1 MNRIVFY
8 LSVVILFGAAVN
20 AEILGID
27 EFDYS
32 DGAISGQTGGQHWDW
47 DNIASL
53 HTETVSNWN
62 AAFGTPLVQNKALFI
77 DASGAIREYNGP
89 TEGSAEGT
97 DERLGAFRGSGTVYY
112 GVTLTQ
118 LTDNGWCGFSSYD
131 FGTERIFFGQPGG
144 SQYFGVEISGAAT
157 ALTTIPVV
165 VGQTY
170 RLVSALDFDGDQLR
184 LWVDPDVHDWDNGAS
199 DNSADVT
206 LAYTGSNWS
215 TSVRLAGGGQSLWD
229 DLVVSNSFADITGP
243 AVVDVFPADES
254 LNAAVDTELTW
265 QLNNTLLEAAYDVY
279 FGEEESAVLDGDS
292 SVFVA
297 SQSVQ
302 SYSPGLLKH
311 ATSYYWRVDVIVDGQ
326 TYPGRVRQFTTA
338 LPSFAC
344 LALHTDLN
352 ADCATDLQDMLI
364 FAEQWMGTCEEP
376 FCADI
381 DQAGGIDFNDFARL
395 AEDWEKNG
403 QTIVVNEFLASNDQ
417 GLKDEDGDASDWI
430 EIKNL
435 SDAAVN
441 LNGWSVTDD
450 PDEPGK
456 WKLPDVSIDAHDFL
470 LVFASDKDRCDPAGP
485 LHTNFQL
492 GKGGDYLALVRPDGS
507 ISHELTPR
515 YPQQFQ
521 DISYGLTVL
530 EDSGRYQYG
539 YFSSPTPGQD
549 NGQGY
554 IGVVEEEVQFSVEG
568 GVFTDAFLLTL
579 TVDNPSAEIYFTTN
593 NSEPTDRSTRYT
605 GPVSIS
611 TTTVV
616 RARAIEPGK
625 IAGSV
630 ASAYYVF
637 LASNV
642 RNFNSN
648 LPLLV
653 IDNFGGGALGDDN
666 AATSHV
672 FKPSVV
678 GVFTV
683 QPDGRSRLI
692 NAPQILNRA
701 GAKVRGISSST
712 YPKKGYAVEF
722 WDEHN
727 DDQSLAVLDLPAD
740 SDWVLYAPYYFDRA
754 MIRNSLIYEL
764 SNQVGRYAP
773 RTRFVEVFLN
783 TNGGALE
790 QGDYIGV
797 YVLTE
802 KIKRGKDRVAVEKLD
817 ASDNAEPDVA
827 GGYIFKNDWLESG
840 ELGWYTTRGMPASQG
855 GGGYLYSALSPVYPD
870 QKDITEAQFAY
881 IKTAFQGFED
891 ALYGSSGRHYSEYID
906 VDSWADHNLL
916 NMFAMN
922 VDALRLSAYFH
933 KSRAGKIQ
941 AGPLWDFDRSMDS
954 YDGRDDNP
962 TTWHGTGDGT
972 DYFNYEWWNKLFAD
986 PDFRLRYADRWFA
999 MRRGAL
1005 RTENINAIIDA
1016 MADQLGEAQVRNYA
1030 RWPEVAPASSW
1041 ADEIQ
1046 HLKDWL
1052 AQRAEWIDARMAVEF
1067 APAPP
1072 VFSYDGSGELSILSP
1087 ASPVQVETELVAP
1100 TSPVR
1105 VHVPTSNALGL
1116 TWTEKEFIP
1125 GSGWTDGST
1134 STGVGYERNS
1144 GYELLIGTDVE
1155 AAMYGIS
1162 TSVFCRVEFVH
1173 DGSAIETLTLRMKY
1187 DDAFIAY
1194 LNGTEIYRTSNVAYS
1209 TPGSAMANPGHEAS
1223 ATTYDAWDVSAYKH
1237 LITVGSNVL
1246 AIHGINDGSISSD
1259 MLIDPGLIA
1268 RVSTSGDAVP
1278 VWYTT
1283 DGSDPRLPGG
1293 AVNSSAVLYA
1303 GPLSLAGRTQIKARI
1318 RNAGVWSA
1326 SNEAVFP

>member
-1 MNRIVFY
+1 MMNRILFY
-8 LSVVILFGAAVN
+8 LSLIILLGVAVN

-27 EFDYS
+27 EFDY
-32 DGAISGQTGGQHWDW
+32 DNGPVAGGAGGEYWDW
-47 DNIASL
+47 NNTAGI
-53 HTETVSNWN
+53 HTGTVSNWN
-62 AAFGTPLVQNKALFI
+62 TVFGTPLIQNKALFI
-77 DASGAIREYNGP
+77 DASGALREYNGP

-112 GVTLTQ
+112 AVTMTELTE
-118 LTDNGWCGFSSYD
+118 NSWCGFSSYD
-131 FGTERIFFGQPGG
+131 FGTERIFFGRPGG
-144 SQYFGVEISGAAT
+144 SQYFGVEISGGGSV
-157 ALTTIPVV
+157 LSTIPVV

-170 RLVSALDFDGDQLR
+170 RLVSALDFDGDQIR
-184 LWVDPDVHDWDNGAS
+184 LWVDPDVNDYDQGAADNT
-199 DNSADVT
+199 ADAA

-229 DLVVSNSFADITGP
+229 DLVVSNSFTDISGP
-243 AVVDVFPADES
+243 AIINTVPSDGEAGIEVDAQ
-254 LNAAVDTELTW
+254 LTW
-265 QLNNTLLEAAYDVY
+265 QLSNTLSDVSCDVY
-279 FGEEESAVLDGDS
+279 FGDDESAVRRGDS
-292 SVFVA
+292 SVFA
-297 SQSVQ
+297 ANQSAQ
-302 SYSPGLLKH
+302 AFSPGPLKH
-311 ATSYYWRVDVIVDGQ
+311 ATTYYWRVDVIVDGQ

-352 ADCATDLQDMLI
+352 ADCATDLQDILI
-364 FAEQWMGTCEEP
+364 FAEQWMGTCENP
-376 FCADI
+376 FCANM

-395 AEDWEKNG
+395 AEDWEKTG
-403 QTIVVNEFLASNDQ
+403 RTIVINELLASNNN

-456 WKLPDVSIDAHDFL
+456 WKLPDVSVDAHDFL
-470 LVFASDKDRCDPAGP
+470 LVFASDKDRDDPTGP

-515 YPQQFQ
+515 YPQQYQ
-521 DISYGLTVL
+521 DVSYGLTVMG
-530 EDSGRYQYG
+530 DFQRYQYG
-539 YFSSPTPGQD
+539 YFSSPTPGQE
-549 NGQGY
+549 NGPGY
-554 IGVVEEEVQFSVEG
+554 IGVVEDPVEFSADG
-568 GVFTDAFLLTL
+568 GVFTDSFLLTL
-579 TVDNPSAEIYFTTN
+579 TVDNPNAEIYYTTD
-593 NSEPTDRSTRYT
+593 NSEPTVHSTRYAS
-605 GPVSIS
+605 PISVS
-611 TTTVV
+611 TTTVI
-616 RARAIEPGK
+616 RARAVESNK
-625 IAGSV
+625 IAGPVS
-630 ASAYYVF
+630 SQYYVF

-642 RNFNSN
+642 RDFNSD

-666 AATSHV
+666 AATAHV

-678 GVFTV
+678 GLFTV
-683 QPDGRSRLI
+683 QPDGRSRLV

-727 DDQSLAVLDLPAD
+727 DDQSLAVLGMPAD

-797 YVLTE
+797 YALTE

-817 ASDNAEPDVA
+817 AADNAEPDVT

-840 ELGWYTTRGMPASQG
+840 EPGWHTSRGMPASQG
-855 GGGYLYSALSPVYPD
+855 GMGSALSMAYPE
-870 QKDITEAQFAY
+870 QEDITDAQFTY
-881 IKTAFQGFED
+881 IKDFFQGFED
-891 ALYGSSGRHYSEYID
+891 ALYGSSGRHYSEFID
-906 VDSWADHNLL
+906 VDSWVDHNLL

-962 TTWHGTGDGT
+962 YTWKGTGDGT
-972 DYFNYEWWNKLFAD
+972 DYFNYEWWDKLFDD

-1016 MADQLGEAQVRNYA
+1016 MADKLGEAQVRNFA

-1041 ADEIQ
+1041 DNEIQ

-1067 APAPP
+1067 APMPP
-1072 VFSYDGSGELSILSP
+1072 VFSYDGSGGLSILSP
-1087 ASPVQVETELVAP
+1087 SSPVLVETELVALA
-1100 TSPVR
+1100 SPVR
-1105 VHVPTSNALGL
+1105 VHIPTSNALGL
-1116 TWTEKEFIP
+1116 TWTAKEFVP
-1125 GSGWTDGST
+1125 VAGWTDGST
-1134 STGVGYERNS
+1134 STGVGYERDS

-1173 DGSAIETLTLRMKY
+1173 DGSAIEALALRMKY

-1194 LNGTEIYRTSNVAYS
+1194 LNGTEIYRTPNITYS
-1209 TPGSAMANPGHEAS
+1209 TPGSAMASPGHEAS
-1223 ATTYDAWDVSAYKH
+1223 ATTYDAWDVSAYKQV
-1237 LITVGSNVL
+1237 ITAGTNVL
-1246 AIHGINDGSISSD
+1246 AIHGINNGSTSSD
-1259 MLIDPGLIA
+1259 MLIAPVLTAMISQADQA
-1268 RVSTSGDAVP
+1268 AP
-1278 VWYTT
+1278 VWYTAN
-1283 DGSDPRLPGG
+1283 GSDPRLPGG
-1293 AVNSSAVLYA
+1293 AVNATAIEYS
-1303 GPLSLAGRTQIKARI
+1303 GPLSLTGTTQVKARVL
-1318 RNAGVWSA
+1318 NHGVWSA
-1326 SNEAVFP
+1326 LNEAIFP